1 MKYSTPNTKASHI
14 KIKCRIW
21 KLYGPVCTYNTCV
34 TDNIQFISRQLF
46 DKQKLECV
54 YLAER
59 DTSLTPLYGDDTAVL
74 CSFKLSSM

>member
-1 MKYSTPNTKASHI
+1 MV
-14 KIKCRIW
+14 
-21 KLYGPVCTYNTCV
+21 LYVHMIHVLLTIYN
-34 TDNIQFISRQLF
+34 LF
-46 DKQKLECV
+46 QDSCFTRCKLECV